1 MAASER
7 LRKGV
12 LEAKEH
18 GILKEP
24 YQSMTDEE
32 LIIELNK
39 VLESRKSEKDNEE
52 LSLREEKT
60 K

>member
-1 MAASER
+1 MAISER
-7 LRKGV
+7 IKKGA
-12 LEAKEH
+12 LLLKQR

-32 LIIELNK
+32 LFEEL
-39 VLESRKSEKDNEE
+39 EKMTEE
-52 LSLREEKT
+52 KENGALSLRETEK